1 MDPGRGHDVQG
12 IGGKVLADGF
22 RAGSSDMDRGDNA
35 MTVIKAAVAGQG
47 AQVSCQEDAQVVMGS
62 EVK

>member
-1 MDPGRGHDVQG
+1 
-12 IGGKVLADGF
+12 
-22 RAGSSDMDRGDNA
+22 